1 MKVIDLLKG
10 DLDIRKVTTVFIK
23 QVGRPLNT
31 EKVINMLGCLIDELK
46 RLGIDDSI
54 NANLYIHENKCELD
68 DEGIF
73 EVFAMFDKNE
83 DHYAIEFMDW
93 KQLLNFSISS
103 KSLKIYGKDTCIAI
117 ILYSMTEYGFTY
129 NDARKNQKNM
139 EDKIVKSLEEIESG
153 KTYTL
158 DEVREHFGLEKPS
171 PEEQR
176 TREKEREEIME
187 FNQEKMNEV
196 L

>member
-10 DLDIRKVTTVFIK
+10 DLDLRKVTTVFIK
-23 QVGRPLNT
+23 QVGRQLNT
-31 EKVINMLGCLIDELK
+31 EKVISMIGCLIDELK
-46 RLGIDDSI
+46 ILAIDDSI
-54 NANLYIHENKCELD
+54 NANLYIHENKYELA
-68 DEGIF
+68 DEDIL
-73 EVFAMFDKNE
+73 EVFAMFENNN

-93 KQLLNFSISS
+93 KQILNFSISN
-103 KSLKIYGKDTCIAI
+103 KSLKIYGKDACIAI

-129 NDARKNQKNM
+129 NDVRKNQRDM
-139 EDKIVKSLEEIESG
+139 HEKITRSLEEIESG

-158 DEVREHFGLEKPS
+158 DDVREHFNLEEPT

-176 TREKEREEIME
+176 IREKERKEIIE